1 MHKTHATHVVAKR
14 SGSRVIVLTKKY
26 GQQNKTKKNKKKQK
40 KLSDGAENN
49 ATADSNKAGG
59 WRKKNSPVT

>member
-26 GQQNKTKKNKKKQK
+26 GQQNKTKKNKKN
-40 KLSDGAENN
+40 S
-49 ATADSNKAGG
+49 ATALKTMLPRTVIKPEAEE
-59 WRKKNSPVT
+59 KKIHR